1 MRTRPVKKKVEGEI
15 YRQMDRQIQRKGER
29 DDGGREEAVVPIK
42 SFSKSTS
49 P

>member
-1 MRTRPVKKKVEGEI
+1 MCTHPVKKKVGEI

-29 DDGGREEAVVPIK
+29 DDGGREKEVVLIK